1 METIDLEEIVYGMC
15 CWCGRRLERDAP
27 VVDFGATLASHDA
40 NLEKLLGC
48 SVEIESG
55 GTVVTAVV
63 CETGS
68 DAHEA
73 GDDVLFIACGDAC
86 GNSTCDFLEGLD
98 AIRLAPL
105 SEETVRRKLNA

>member
-1 METIDLEEIVYGMC
+1 MGTIDLEEIVYGMC

-73 GDDVLFIACGDAC
+73 GDDVLFIACGDDC
-86 GNSTCDFLEGLD
+86 GDNTCNFLEGLD

-105 SEETVRRKLNA
+105 TEETVLRKLRA